1 IPFSLILGYVIAGV
15 DIRQHGSGNIGA
27 TNLARV
33 AGWRYFPIA
42 LLLDFAKGAIPMF
55 AWSWRAQSAATEIA
69 TARALSLGDS
79 TFLNSCDFAALVGLA
94 ALVGHLWPI
103 YLRFRGGKGVATGA
117 GVVSV
122 LMPVPTLFAAL
133 AWGIL
138 VAITRYV
145 SLSSLGA
152 ALTLVLAQIAYTWP
166 RTLSPS
172 HRAATL
178 LAVAGAVLVVVRHRD
193 NIVRLWQGRESK
205 IGQPAR
211 TSHPDYPPDPKGQP
225 CDASRPPSSGAN
237 IYDQSH
243 RPT

>member
-1 IPFSLILGYVIAGV
+1 MKLGTILEPGLVEAQLWPGESLLWLAAAYLLGAIPFSLILGYVIAGV

-33 AGWRYFPIA
+33 AGWRYFPLA
-42 LLLDFAKGAIPMF
+42 LLLDFAKGAIPVF
-55 AWSWRAQSAATEIA
+55 AWFWRAQSGATRIA
-69 TARALSLGDS
+69 TATALSLGDS

-138 VAITRYV
+138 V
-145 SLSSLGA
+145 
-152 ALTLVLAQIAYTWP
+152 
-166 RTLSPS
+166 
-172 HRAATL
+172 
-178 LAVAGAVLVVVRHRD
+178 
-193 NIVRLWQGRESK
+193 
-205 IGQPAR
+205 
-211 TSHPDYPPDPKGQP
+211 
-225 CDASRPPSSGAN
+225 
-237 IYDQSH
+237 
-243 RPT
+243 